1 MDSFQRRGAVDTMGC
16 AKYVGRVGALA
27 VALGIGVAM
36 GNAAPVARADDTP
49 SRESDSPTSA
59 RSDAANSAVD
69 SRGLKLR
76 PTPRAARANR
86 PAAATASDMQAAIEA
101 PQTSVRA
108 EPVAYA
114 ATVATPPRRVAA
126 SRPTR
131 AALTTPVAVI
141 APRPATE
148 SAKISAL
155 GSAASTTTPLPAH
168 AEHSTTT
175 PLPAHA
181 EHPATATQVQLR
193 RAMSSTRTLQPLYAE
208 RFATAVESVKVCACK
223 LVLQVFQAVGSV
235 VATQTG
241 VDAPAPPAEN
251 PVLLALATWVRRE
264 IDRVPAIANL
274 VDTIDAKVKEF
285 TQLAIDRLTIA
296 TQDVVKC
303 ANPTE
308 EVALPADLDRTVIA
322 SGLDQPTDFRFLPDG
337 RILVV
342 EKTGGVK
349 ILENTSQLSTPITA
363 GVIGAATDRE
373 LGAVELDPHFED
385 NGYFYVAYTTTD
397 YHDRLSRFTLANDV
411 MDPASEFVLIDE
423 ADSGPM
429 HHGNTMLFG
438 PDGKLYWAFG
448 DNAFNT
454 NGQDL
459 STIYGKI
466 LRINPDGT
474 IPEDN
479 PFYTTPGARKEIY
492 AYGFRNPFRMTFTP
506 TGELLVGDVGDQAWE
521 ELNNVVAGGNYG
533 WPSAEGS
540 CSDCGYINP
549 VYEYPH
555 TPPPGRAGSITT
567 VSVYSGTSLPEQY
580 QNKVFISDYT
590 LRWMKMLTFDPTY
603 TTVLDEQTID
613 TDAGTAVQ
621 LLQGPDGNLYQLN
634 IFPGTLYR
642 IAASGGNRAPSAIL
656 TASPSNGLSPLTVQF
671 SSAGST
677 DPDAGTTLS
686 YAWDFGDGATSA
698 EANPTWTYTSNGS
711 YTATLTVSDG
721 EKTGNASQKIIVG
734 STAPDVQILTPVD
747 ESRYNAGN
755 TISFSATA
763 TDPEDGALP
772 DSAYRWTVIF
782 HHADHIHPYQ
792 DNIIGPTGT
801 VLLSTSDHNVDTTW
815 YEFAVTVTDSS
826 GLSTTRSTSIK
837 PNLVALT
844 FTSSETEATYTI
856 DGIPRSGVH
865 TEQAVVGVVR
875 ELDVPSPQVVN
886 GAEFTFN
893 NWSDGGA
900 KKHQISTPATNTTYT
915 VTFNRTDSLA

>member
-1 MDSFQRRGAVDTMGC
+1 MAIPGVAQV
-16 AKYVGRVGALA
+16 ALA
-27 VALGIGVAM
+27 VNVK
-36 GNAAPVARADDTP
+36 V
-49 SRESDSPTSA
+49 
-59 RSDAANSAVD
+59 
-69 SRGLKLR
+69 
-76 PTPRAARANR
+76 
-86 PAAATASDMQAAIEA
+86 
-101 PQTSVRA
+101 
-108 EPVAYA
+108 
-114 ATVATPPRRVAA
+114 
-126 SRPTR
+126 
-131 AALTTPVAVI
+131 
-141 APRPATE
+141 TE
-148 SAKISAL
+148 I
-155 GSAASTTTPLPAH
+155 STTL
-168 AEHSTTT
+168 
-175 PLPAHA
+175 
-181 EHPATATQVQLR
+181 
-193 RAMSSTRTLQPLYAE
+193 
-208 RFATAVESVKVCACK
+208 
-223 LVLQVFQAVGSV
+223 
-235 VATQTG
+235 
-241 VDAPAPPAEN
+241 
-251 PVLLALATWVRRE
+251 
-264 IDRVPAIANL
+264 
-274 VDTIDAKVKEF
+274 
-285 TQLAIDRLTIA
+285 IDRLTIA
-296 TQDVVKC
+296 TQEVVKC

-308 EVALPADLDRTVIA
+308 DVALPADLDRTVIA

-349 ILENTSQLSTPITA
+349 ILENTSQLNTPITA

-373 LGAVELDPHFED
+373 LGAVELDPNFDD

-423 ADSGPM
+423 ADSGAM

-438 PDGKLYWAFG
+438 PDGKLYWGFG
-448 DNAFNT
+448 DNALNT

-479 PFYTTPGARKEIY
+479 PFYATPGARKEVY

-540 CSDCGYINP
+540 CSDCGYVNA

-567 VSVYSGTSLPEQY
+567 VTVYSGTSLPELY
-580 QNKVFISDYT
+580 QNKVFVSDYT
-590 LRWMKMLTFDPTY
+590 LRWMKVLTFDPTY

-642 IAASGGNRAPSAIL
+642 IAASGGNRAPSATL
-656 TASPSNGLSPLTVQF
+656 TASPPNGLSPLTVQF

-686 YAWDFGDGATSA
+686 YVWDFGDGAAST
-698 EANPTWTYTSNGS
+698 EPNPTRTYTVNGN
-711 YTATLTVSDG
+711 YTVTLIVSDG
-721 EKTGNASQKIIVG
+721 EKTGTASQNIIVG
-734 STAPDVQILTPVD
+734 STAPNVQILTPVD

-755 TISFSATA
+755 TISFSAMA
-763 TDPEDGALP
+763 TDPEDGELP

-792 DNIIGPTGT
+792 DNIVGPTGT
-801 VLLSTSDHNVDTTW
+801 VTLSTSEHNVDTTW
-815 YEFAVTVTDSS
+815 YEFAVTVTDTS

-844 FTSSETEATYTI
+844 FAGSETGATYTI
-856 DGIPRSGVH
+856 DGIPHSGIH

-875 ELDVPSPQVVN
+875 DLDVPSPQVVN
-886 GAEFTFN
+886 GAKLTFN
-893 NWSDGGA
+893 NWSDGGT
-900 KKHQISTPATNTTYT
+900 KQHQISTPATDTTYT
-915 VTFNRTDSLA
+915 VTFDRTSLLA

>member
-1 MDSFQRRGAVDTMGC
+1 MGSFQWRSAVDTMGG

-27 VALGIGVAM
+27 VALGIGVAL
-36 GNAAPVARADDTP
+36 GNAAPVAGADDTP

-59 RSDAANSAVD
+59 RSDAANSPAD
-69 SRGLKLR
+69 SRGLKQR
-76 PTPRAARANR
+76 STAR
-86 PAAATASDMQAAIEA
+86 PARNNRLAAETASAGQAVIEA
-101 PQTSVRA
+101 RQPTVQA
-108 EPVAYA
+108 EPVARA
-114 ATVATPPRRVAA
+114 AAVATLPPRLTT

-131 AALTTPVAVI
+131 AALTTPA
-141 APRPATE
+141 APGALRAATE
-148 SAKISAL
+148 SARSTAI
-155 GSAASTTTPLPAH
+155 GSTASTA
-168 AEHSTTT
+168 T

-181 EHPATATQVQLR
+181 EHPATATQSQLR
-193 RAMSSTRTLQPLYAE
+193 PAISPSETARPLVAA
-208 RFATAVESVKVCACK
+208 RIATAVESVKVCTCK
-223 LVLQVFQAVGSV
+223 LVLQVFQAVGNV
-235 VATQTG
+235 VATQDE
-241 VDAPAPPAEN
+241 VDSPTPPADN
-251 PVLLALATWVRRE
+251 PLLAALAAWVRRE

-274 VDTIDAKVKEF
+274 LDTIDAKVKEL
-285 TQLAIDRLTIA
+285 TQQVVDRLTIA

-308 EVALPADLDRTVIA
+308 EVALPADLDRTIIA

-373 LGAVELDPHFED
+373 LGAVELDPDFED
-385 NGYFYVAYTTTD
+385 NGHFYVAYTTTD
-397 YHDRLSRFTLANDV
+397 YHDRLSRFTLNGDAVDL
-411 MDPASEFVLIDE
+411 ASEFVLIE
-423 ADSGPM
+423 AADSGPM

-459 STIYGKI
+459 ATIYGKI

-479 PFYTTPGARKEIY
+479 PFYNTPGARKEVY

-540 CSDCGYINP
+540 CSDCGYVDP

-567 VSVYSGTSLPEQY
+567 VTVYSGTSLPEQY
-580 QNKVFISDYT
+580 QNKVFVSDYT
-590 LRWMKMLTFDPTY
+590 LRWMKVLTFDQTY

-621 LLQGPDGNLYQLN
+621 LLEGPDGNLYQLN

-642 IAASGGNRAPSAIL
+642 IAASGGNRAPSAQL
-656 TASPSNGLSPLTVQF
+656 TASPSNGLSPLTVEF
-671 SSAGST
+671 SSAGSS
-677 DPDAGTTLS
+677 DPDVGTTLN
-686 YAWDFGDGATSA
+686 YAWDFGDGTTSTQ
-698 EANPTWTYTSNGS
+698 ANPTQTYTVNGT
-711 YTATLTVSDG
+711 YTVTLTVSDG
-721 EKTGNASQKIIVG
+721 EKTGNASQRIIVG

-801 VLLSTSDHNVDTTW
+801 VALSTSDHNVDTTW
-815 YEFAVTVTDSS
+815 YEFTVTVTDTS

-844 FTSSETEATYTI
+844 FNSSEAGATYTI
-856 DGIPRSGVH
+856 DGIPHSGVH

-875 ELDVPSPQVVN
+875 ELDVPSPQIVN
-886 GAEFTFN
+886 GAELTFN

-900 KKHQISTPATNTTYT
+900 KQHQISTPATDTTYT
-915 VTFNRTDSLA
+915 VTFARTDSLA

>member
-27 VALGIGVAM
+27 VALGIGVAV
-36 GNAAPVARADDTP
+36 GNAAPVARADNTP
-49 SRESDSPTSA
+49 SRESNSPTTA
-59 RSDAANSAVD
+59 LSDAANSAVD

-76 PTPRAARANR
+76 STARPPRTNR
-86 PAAATASDMQAAIEA
+86 PAAATAPDGQATIEVR
-101 PQTSVRA
+101 QTSVRA
-108 EPVAYA
+108 EPVGYA
-114 ATVATPPRRVAA
+114 AAVDAPPQRVTT
-126 SRPTR
+126 SRHTR
-131 AALTTPVAVI
+131 AALTNPSAVDTLQPAMDPASGTALGSTASVI
-141 APRPATE
+141 AP
-148 SAKISAL
+148 L
-155 GSAASTTTPLPAH
+155 H
-168 AEHSTTT
+168 AD
-175 PLPAHA
+175 A
-181 EHPATATQVQLR
+181 EHPAAATQVRLR
-193 RAMSSTRTLQPLYAE
+193 PTASPTRPLQPLVEA
-208 RFATAVESVKVCACK
+208 RIATAVESVKVCACK
-223 LVLQVFQAVGSV
+223 LVLQVLQAVGSV
-235 VATQTG
+235 VATQNG
-241 VDAPAPPAEN
+241 VDAPTPPANN

-264 IDRVPAIANL
+264 IDRVPEIANL

-448 DNAFNT
+448 DNALNT

-459 STIYGKI
+459 STIYGKV

-479 PFYTTPGARKEIY
+479 PFYTTLGARKEVY

-540 CSDCGYINP
+540 CSDCGYVNP

-567 VSVYSGTSLPEQY
+567 VTVYSGTSLPEQY
-580 QNKVFISDYT
+580 QNKVFVSDYT

-642 IAASGGNRAPSAIL
+642 IAASGGNRAPSATL

-686 YAWDFGDGATSA
+686 YVWDFGDGATSTV
-698 EANPTWTYTSNGS
+698 ANPTQTYTVNGS
-711 YTATLTVSDG
+711 YTVTLTVSDG

-801 VLLSTSDHNVDTTW
+801 VTLSTSDHNVDTTW
-815 YEFAVTVTDSS
+815 YEFTVTVTDTS
-826 GLSTTRSTSIK
+826 GLSTTRSASIK

-844 FTSSETEATYTI
+844 FTSSETGATYTI

-886 GAEFTFN
+886 GAELTFSS
-893 NWSDGGA
+893 WSDGGT
-900 KKHQISTPATNTTYT
+900 KQHQISTPATDTTYT
-915 VTFNRTDSLA
+915 VTFDRTASPA

>member
-1 MDSFQRRGAVDTMGC
+1 MS
-16 AKYVGRVGALA
+16 KYVGRVGALA
-27 VALGIGVAM
+27 IALGIGASLFDTT
-36 GNAAPVARADDTP
+36 AVARADDSPSTDNATTVDSDTRRSDARRGPERSGSVSPTRSSRPARSATAPAGAAASAPDIIRNDRAASVPARLNPTAPATTFATTKAANQSSTP
-49 SRESDSPTSA
+49 HGSTELNPAPIANPEATEEIDSPTTESQSPTRYRDHPH
-59 RSDAANSAVD
+59 RSDL
-69 SRGLKLR
+69 RG
-76 PTPRAARANR
+76 T
-86 PAAATASDMQAAIEA
+86 ATAPD
-101 PQTSVRA
+101 V
-108 EPVAYA
+108 
-114 ATVATPPRRVAA
+114 
-126 SRPTR
+126 
-131 AALTTPVAVI
+131 
-141 APRPATE
+141 
-148 SAKISAL
+148 
-155 GSAASTTTPLPAH
+155 
-168 AEHSTTT
+168 
-175 PLPAHA
+175 
-181 EHPATATQVQLR
+181 
-193 RAMSSTRTLQPLYAE
+193 LQPL
-208 RFATAVESVKVCACK
+208 KICACK
-223 LVLQVFQAVGSV
+223 LVLRALESIGQVVG
-235 VATQTG
+235 G
-241 VDAPAPPAEN
+241 GGENGGAPVTPPLEN
-251 PVLLALATWVRRE
+251 PVLAAVAAWVRRE
-264 IDRVPAIANL
+264 VDQIMAIPGVAQVALAVN
-274 VDTIDAKVKEF
+274 VKVTEIS
-285 TQLAIDRLTIA
+285 TTLIDRLTIA
-296 TQDVVKC
+296 TQEVVKC

-308 EVALPADLDRTVIA
+308 DVALPADLDRTVIA

-349 ILENTSQLSTPITA
+349 ILENTSQLNTPITA

-373 LGAVELDPHFED
+373 LGAVELDPNFDD

-423 ADSGPM
+423 ADSGAM

-438 PDGKLYWAFG
+438 PDGKLYWGFG
-448 DNAFNT
+448 DNALNT

-479 PFYTTPGARKEIY
+479 PFYATPGARKEVY

-540 CSDCGYINP
+540 CSDCGYVNA

-567 VSVYSGTSLPEQY
+567 VTVYSGTSLPELY
-580 QNKVFISDYT
+580 QNKVFVSDYT
-590 LRWMKMLTFDPTY
+590 LRWMKVLTFDPTY

-642 IAASGGNRAPSAIL
+642 IAASGGNRAPSATL
-656 TASPSNGLSPLTVQF
+656 TASPPNGLSPLTVQF

-686 YAWDFGDGATSA
+686 YVWDFGDGAAST
-698 EANPTWTYTSNGS
+698 EPNPTRTYTVNGN
-711 YTATLTVSDG
+711 YTVTLIVSDG
-721 EKTGNASQKIIVG
+721 EKTGTASQNIIVG
-734 STAPDVQILTPVD
+734 STAPNVQILTPVD

-755 TISFSATA
+755 TISFSAMA
-763 TDPEDGALP
+763 TDPEDGELP

-792 DNIIGPTGT
+792 DNIVGPTGT
-801 VLLSTSDHNVDTTW
+801 VTLSTSEHNVDTTW
-815 YEFAVTVTDSS
+815 YEFAVTVTDTS

-844 FTSSETEATYTI
+844 FAGSETGATYTI
-856 DGIPRSGVH
+856 DGIPHSGIH

-875 ELDVPSPQVVN
+875 DLDVPSPQVVN
-886 GAEFTFN
+886 GAKLTFN
-893 NWSDGGA
+893 NWSDGGT
-900 KKHQISTPATNTTYT
+900 KQHQISTPATDTTYT
-915 VTFNRTDSLA
+915 VTFDRTSLLA